1 MNLPWVAS
9 CPKHRVFILQPENWA
24 RALRYLSLIAAVSAT
39 CQAVRA
45 APLSSTV
52 TALTVTS
59 GAGAVTTVPAG
70 NVVALT
76 ATVNAG
82 SAAVTIGQV
91 NFCDASAS
99 NCTDIHLLGTSQ
111 LTAAGTAILR
121 FRPGIGNHSYKAVFA
136 GTNNDAGSSSSVS
149 ALAVTGTASTLAT
162 TTTIAETGSSGNYGL
177 TATVTESGGTLPPTG
192 TVSFLDTSN
201 GNAVLA
207 APTLGAAVAGFD
219 WPNPQRITTN
229 NITQAVALGDFNGD
243 GIPDV
248 ATTGGTYA
256 QPLVILLGNS
266 DGSYTTAA
274 ALSLPTFFL
283 GSIAVA
289 DFNGDGKQDLALL
302 DAAANA
308 VIILLGNGD
317 GTFQMAASSPAVAQ
331 DSNQV
336 VVGDFNGD
344 GNQDLV
350 VSAVTS
356 TVLLGN
362 GDGTFNAVPAPNSPF
377 GGTPYAIAL
386 GDFNRDGNLD
396 LAVSYPDNHVLSIML
411 GNGDG
416 TFALPNHVAAF
427 QTPGT
432 AIGVADFNG
441 DGKLDLAL
449 GVNDASTVGGVGDSV
464 TILAGNGDGTFS
476 YAPSGP
482 LESLAAIT
490 SINVGDF
497 NGDGVPDLAVTD
509 EFGTLIVYVANGSG
523 SFAAYTPPTLV
534 SGFGLALVCAVGD
547 LNGDGR
553 SDLALGGYT
562 NLISLYTTEPTETAA
577 ATANISLPGAGPHL
591 VEGSYSGDSNYH
603 SSLSGTLSLVG
614 VPVATTTTTLSASAT
629 SVDEQQKVTLT
640 ATVQGNSP
648 AGAVT
653 FLNGAINLG
662 TAPISGNSA
671 SLTTSFANA
680 GSVSLTASYTGD
692 ANNLASTSSPITVT
706 IVAPSFALAVSPASA
721 TVTPGQS
728 ATFTVTVTPADGFA
742 TAVTL
747 GCGALP
753 SQASCAFAT
762 PSVTPG
768 GGQPVQVM
776 LTVSTAASTA
786 DLRQKPLGLPGRE
799 PWFPAGAVVSLAGLL
814 GLARVRRAS
823 LRWRQLLQAVALLT
837 TAWAL
842 SASFIGCGGG
852 GGGTTPN
859 NPGTPAGTSTISIS
873 ATATGSS
880 SPQTASIKL
889 IVE

>member
-1 MNLPWVAS
+1 MNLPWVAPP
-9 CPKHRVFILQPENWA
+9 CHKQRVFILQPESWA
-24 RALRYLSLIAAVSAT
+24 RALRCLPLIAAVSAT
-39 CQAVRA
+39 CQTVRA
-45 APLSSTV
+45 AALPPTV
-52 TALTVTS
+52 TTLAVTS
-59 GAGAVTTVPAG
+59 GAGAVTTVLAG

-82 SAAVTIGQV
+82 STAVTVGQV

-136 GTNNDAGSSSSVS
+136 GTNNDAASSSSVL
-149 ALAVTGTASTLAT
+149 ALSVTGTSGTLAT
-162 TTTIAETGSSGNYGL
+162 TTTIAGTGSGGNYAL
-177 TATVTESGGTLPPTG
+177 TATVTESGGTLPPAG
-192 TVSFLDTSN
+192 AVSFLDTSN

-207 APTLGAAVAGFD
+207 APTLGASIAGLD

-256 QPLVILLGNS
+256 QPLVILLGNN
-266 DGSYTTAA
+266 DGSYTMAP

-317 GTFQMAASSPAVAQ
+317 GTFQMAASSPTVGQ
-331 DSNQV
+331 FSNQIV
-336 VVGDFNGD
+336 AGDFNGD
-344 GNQDLV
+344 GNQDLA
-350 VSAVTS
+350 VSANNLTI
-356 TVLLGN
+356 LLGN
-362 GDGTFNAVPAPNSPF
+362 GDGTFNAAPSSPV
-377 GGTPYAIAL
+377 GGTPYAIAM
-386 GDFNRDGNLD
+386 GDFNQDGNLD
-396 LAVSYPDNHVLSIML
+396 LAVSYPDNHVISIML

-416 TFALPNHVAAF
+416 TFALPNHIAAF

-432 AIGVADFNG
+432 PIGVADFNG

-482 LESLAAIT
+482 LESLAPIT

-509 EFGTLIVYVANGSG
+509 DLGTLIVFVANGSG
-523 SFAAYTPPTLV
+523 SFTAYTPPTLV

-553 SDLALGGYT
+553 PDLALGGYS
-562 NLISLYTTEPTETAA
+562 NLISLYTTEPTETATA
-577 ATANISLPGAGPHL
+577 AANISLSGAGQHL
-591 VEGSYSGDSNYH
+591 VEGSYSGESNYN
-603 SSLSGTLSLVG
+603 SSLSGTVSLLG

-648 AGAVT
+648 TGTVT
-653 FLNGAINLG
+653 FLNGATSLG

-671 SLTTSFANA
+671 SLTTSFASA
-680 GSVSLTASYTGD
+680 GSVSLTASYAGD
-692 ANNLASTSSPITVT
+692 PNNLASTSSSITVM
-706 IVAPSFALAVSPASA
+706 IVAPSFAVAISPASA
-721 TVTPGQS
+721 TVTPGQT
-728 ATFTVTVTPADGFA
+728 ATFTVTVTPAGGFA
-742 TAVTL
+742 TAVAL
-747 GCGALP
+747 SCGALP

-762 PSVTPG
+762 PSVTPS
-768 GGQPVQVM
+768 GQPVQVR

-786 DLRQKPLGLPGRE
+786 DLRQIPLGLPGRE
-799 PWFPAGAVVSLAGLL
+799 PWFPTGAVVSLAGLL
-814 GLARVRRAS
+814 GLARVRRSS
-823 LRWRQLLQAVALLT
+823 LRWRQVLQAVALLT

-852 GGGTTPN
+852 GTKPS

-880 SPQTASIKL
+880 SPQTASIQL

>member
-1 MNLPWVAS
+1 MNFPWVAS

-24 RALRYLSLIAAVSAT
+24 RALRYLWLIAAVSAT
-39 CQAVRA
+39 CQAVHA
-45 APLSSTV
+45 AGPSPTV
-52 TALTVTS
+52 TALAVTS

-70 NVVALT
+70 IVVTLT

-82 SAAVTIGQV
+82 STTVTVGQV

-121 FRPGIGNHSYKAVFA
+121 FRPGIGNHSYKAVFS
-136 GTNNDAGSSSSVS
+136 GTNNDAGSSSSPS
-149 ALAVTGTASTLAT
+149 ALAVTGTTGTLAT
-162 TTTIAETGSSGNYGL
+162 TTTIAETGSWGNYAL
-177 TATVTESGGTLPPTG
+177 TATVTESGGTIPPAG

-207 APTLGAAVAGFD
+207 APTLGAAVAGLD
-219 WPNPQRITTN
+219 WPNPQRITTSN
-229 NITQAVALGDFNGD
+229 LTQAVALGDFNGD

-256 QPLVILLGNS
+256 QPLVILLGNA
-266 DGSYTTAA
+266 DGSYTTAP
-274 ALSLPTFFL
+274 ALSLPTYFL
-283 GSIAVA
+283 GSMAVA

-302 DAAANA
+302 DAAAKA

-331 DSNQV
+331 DSNQIV
-336 VVGDFNGD
+336 AGDFNGD
-344 GNQDLV
+344 GNQDLA

-356 TVLLGN
+356 TILLGN
-362 GDGTFNAVPAPNSPF
+362 GDGTFNAAPNVSL
-377 GGTPYAIAL
+377 GASPYAIAL

-396 LAVSYPDNHVLSIML
+396 LAVSYPNSHIISIML

-416 TFALPNHVAAF
+416 TFALPNHIAAF

-432 AIGVADFNG
+432 PIGVADFNG

-482 LESLAAIT
+482 LESLASIT
-490 SINVGDF
+490 SIIVGDF

-523 SFAAYTPPTLV
+523 SFTAYTPPTLV

-553 SDLALGGYT
+553 PDLALGGYAPI
-562 NLISLYTTEPTETAA
+562 ISLYTTEPTETATA
-577 ATANISLPGAGPHL
+577 AANISLSGAGQHL
-591 VEGSYSGDSNYH
+591 VDGSYSGDSNYN
-603 SSLSGTLSLVG
+603 SSLSGTLSLLG
-614 VPVATTTTTLSASAT
+614 MPAATTTTTLSTSAT
-629 SVDEQQKVTLT
+629 SVDEQQKITLT
-640 ATVQGNSP
+640 ATVHGNSP
-648 AGAVT
+648 AGSVT
-653 FLNGAINLG
+653 FLNGATSLG

-671 SLTTSFANA
+671 SLTTSFASA
-680 GSVSLTASYTGD
+680 GSVSLTASYAGD

-706 IVAPSFALAVSPASA
+706 IIAPSFAVAVSPASA

-728 ATFTVTVTPADGFA
+728 ATFTVTVTPAGGFA

-753 SQASCAFAT
+753 SQTSCAFAT

-768 GGQPVQVM
+768 GDQPVQVM

-786 DLRQKPLGLPGRE
+786 DLRQNPLGLPGRE
-799 PWFPAGAVVSLAGLL
+799 PWIPAGAVVSMAGLL
-814 GLARVRRAS
+814 GLARVRRANR
-823 LRWRQLLQAVALLT
+823 RWRQLLQAVALLT

-852 GGGTTPN
+852 GGGTTPS

-889 IVE
+889 IVD

>member
-1 MNLPWVAS
+1 MNFPWVAS
-9 CPKHRVFILQPENWA
+9 CPKQRVFILQPENWA
-24 RALRYLSLIAAVSAT
+24 RALWYLSLIAAVSAT
-39 CQAVRA
+39 CRTVRA
-45 APLSSTV
+45 AALPPTV
-52 TALTVTS
+52 TTLAVTS

-70 NVVALT
+70 SVVALT

-82 SAAVTIGQV
+82 STAATVGQV

-149 ALAVTGTASTLAT
+149 ALSVTGTTGTLAT
-162 TTTIAETGSSGNYGL
+162 TTTIAETGSGGNYAL
-177 TATVTESGGTLPPTG
+177 TATVTESGGAIPPTG

-207 APTLGAAVAGFD
+207 APTLGAAVAGLD
-219 WPNPQRITTN
+219 WPNPQRITTSN
-229 NITQAVALGDFNGD
+229 LTQAVALGDFNGD

-266 DGSYTTAA
+266 DGSYTMAP

-289 DFNGDGKQDLALL
+289 DFNADGKQDLALL

-317 GTFQMAASSPAVAQ
+317 GTFQMAASSPTVGQ
-331 DSNQV
+331 FSNQIV
-336 VVGDFNGD
+336 AGDFNGD
-344 GNQDLV
+344 GNQDLA
-350 VSAVTS
+350 VSANNITI
-356 TVLLGN
+356 LLGN
-362 GDGTFNAVPAPNSPF
+362 GDGTFNAAPNVPLGDS
-377 GGTPYAIAL
+377 PYAIAL
-386 GDFNRDGNLD
+386 GDFNRDGKLD
-396 LAVSYPDNHVLSIML
+396 LAVSYTNDHVISIML

-416 TFALPNHVAAF
+416 TFAAPNPIGVF
-427 QTPGT
+427 QSPGT
-432 AIGVADFNG
+432 PIGVADFNG

-482 LESLAAIT
+482 LESLASIT

-509 EFGTLIVYVANGSG
+509 DLGTLIVFVANGSG
-523 SFAAYTPPTLV
+523 SFTAYTPPTLV

-553 SDLALGGYT
+553 PDLALGGYS
-562 NLISLYTTEPTETAA
+562 NLISLYTTEPTATAT
-577 ATANISLPGAGPHL
+577 ATANISLSSAGQHL
-591 VEGSYSGDSNYH
+591 VDGSYSGDSNYH
-603 SSLSGTLSLVG
+603 SSLSGTLSLLG

-648 AGAVT
+648 TGTVT
-653 FLNGAINLG
+653 FLNGATSLG

-671 SLTTSFANA
+671 SLTTSFASA
-680 GSVSLTASYTGD
+680 GSVSLTASYAGD
-692 ANNLASTSSPITVT
+692 PNNLASTSSPITVM
-706 IVAPSFALAVSPASA
+706 IVAPSFAVAVSPASA

-728 ATFTVTVTPADGFA
+728 ATFTVTVIPAGGFA
-742 TAVTL
+742 TAVAL
-747 GCGALP
+747 SCGALP

-762 PSVTPG
+762 PSVTPS
-768 GGQPVQVM
+768 GQPVQVR

-786 DLRQKPLGLPGRE
+786 DLRQNPLGLPGRE
-799 PWFPAGAVVSLAGLL
+799 PWFPTGTVVSLAGLL
-814 GLARVRRAS
+814 GLARVRRSS
-823 LRWRQLLQAVALLT
+823 LRWRQVLQAVALLT

-852 GGGTTPN
+852 GTKLS

-880 SPQTASIKL
+880 SPQTASIQL

>member
-1 MNLPWVAS
+1 MNLPWVPS
-9 CPKHRVFILQPENWA
+9 CLKQRVFILQPENWA
-24 RALRYLSLIAAVSAT
+24 RALRCLSLIAAVSAT
-39 CQAVRA
+39 CQTVRA
-45 APLSSTV
+45 AALPPTV
-52 TALTVTS
+52 TTLAVTS
-59 GAGAVTTVPAG
+59 GAGAVTTVPTG
-70 NVVALT
+70 SVVALT

-82 SAAVTIGQV
+82 STAVTVGQV

-149 ALAVTGTASTLAT
+149 ALAVTGTTGTLAT
-162 TTTIAETGSSGNYGL
+162 TTAIAETGSGGNYAL
-177 TATVTESGGTLPPTG
+177 TATVTESGGTLPPAG

-207 APTLGAAVAGFD
+207 APTLGAAVAGLD
-219 WPNPQRITTN
+219 WQNPQRITTSN
-229 NITQAVALGDFNGD
+229 LTQAVALGDFNGD

-266 DGSYTTAA
+266 DGSYTTAP

-317 GTFQMAASSPAVAQ
+317 GTFQMVASSPTVAQ
-331 DSNQV
+331 ESNQV

-344 GNQDLV
+344 GNQDLA
-350 VSAVTS
+350 VSADNITI
-356 TVLLGN
+356 LLGN
-362 GDGTFNAVPAPNSPF
+362 GDGTFNVVPPPNSPF

-396 LAVSYPDNHVLSIML
+396 LAASYPNNHVLSIML

-416 TFALPNHVAAF
+416 TFALPNHIAAF

-449 GVNDASTVGGVGDSV
+449 AVNDASVVGGVGDSV

-476 YAPSGP
+476 YAPPGP
-482 LESLAAIT
+482 LESLASIT

-523 SFAAYTPPTLV
+523 SFTAYTPPTLV

-553 SDLALGGYT
+553 PDLALGGYT
-562 NLISLYTTEPTETAA
+562 NLISLYTTEPTETAT
-577 ATANISLPGAGPHL
+577 ATANISLSGTGPHL
-591 VEGSYSGDSNYH
+591 VDGSYSGDSNYN
-603 SSLSGTLSLVG
+603 SSLSGTVSLLG
-614 VPVATTTTTLSASAT
+614 VPATTTTTTLSASAT

-648 AGAVT
+648 TGTVT
-653 FLNGAINLG
+653 FLNGATSLG

-671 SLTTSFANA
+671 SLTTSFASA
-680 GSVSLTASYTGD
+680 GSVSLTASYAGD
-692 ANNLASTSSPITVT
+692 PNNLASTSSPITVI
-706 IVAPSFALAVSPASA
+706 IVAPSFAVAVSPASA

-728 ATFTVTVTPADGFA
+728 ATFTVTVTPAGGFA
-742 TAVTL
+742 TAVAL
-747 GCGALP
+747 SCGALP

-762 PSVTPG
+762 PSVTPS
-768 GGQPVQVM
+768 GQPVQVR
-776 LTVSTAASTA
+776 LTVSTAVSTA
-786 DLRQKPLGLPGRE
+786 DLRQNPFGLPERE
-799 PWFPAGAVVSLAGLL
+799 PWFPTGAVVSLAGLL
-814 GLARVRRAS
+814 GLARVRRSS
-823 LRWRQLLQAVALLT
+823 LRWRQVLQAVALLT

-842 SASFIGCGGG
+842 SASFMGCGGG
-852 GGGTTPN
+852 GTKPSD
-859 NPGTPAGTSTISIS
+859 PGTPAGTSTISIS

-880 SPQTASIKL
+880 SPQTASIQL

>member
-39 CQAVRA
+39 CQSVRA
-45 APLSSTV
+45 AALSSTV
-52 TALTVTS
+52 TTLAVTS

-70 NVVALT
+70 SVVALT

-82 SAAVTIGQV
+82 STAVTVGQV

-149 ALAVTGTASTLAT
+149 ALSVTGTTGTLAT
-162 TTTIAETGSSGNYGL
+162 TTTIAETGSGGNYAL
-177 TATVTESGGTLPPTG
+177 TATVTESGGTIPPTG

-207 APTLGAAVAGFD
+207 APTLGAAVARLD
-219 WPNPQRITTN
+219 WPNPQRIATSN
-229 NITQAVALGDFNGD
+229 LTQAVALGDFNED

-266 DGSYTTAA
+266 DGSYTTAP

-331 DSNQV
+331 ESNHV

-362 GDGTFNAVPAPNSPF
+362 GDGTFNAAPNVSL
-377 GGTPYAIAL
+377 GDSPYAIAL
-386 GDFNRDGNLD
+386 GDFNRDGKLD
-396 LAVSYPDNHVLSIML
+396 LAVSHTDDHVISILL

-416 TFALPNHVAAF
+416 TFALPNPIAAF

-449 GVNDASTVGGVGDSV
+449 GFNNASTVGGVGDSV

-476 YAPSGP
+476 YDPSGP
-482 LESLAAIT
+482 LESLASIT

-523 SFAAYTPPTLV
+523 SFTAYTPPTLV

-553 SDLALGGYT
+553 PDLALGGYT
-562 NLISLYTTEPTETAA
+562 NLISLYTTEPTETAT
-577 ATANISLPGAGPHL
+577 ATANISLSGAGPHL
-591 VEGSYSGDSNYH
+591 VDGSYSGDSNYN
-603 SSLSGTLSLVG
+603 SSLSGTLSLLG

-648 AGAVT
+648 TGAVT
-653 FLNGAINLG
+653 FLNGATSLG

-671 SLTTSFANA
+671 SLTTSFATA
-680 GSVSLTASYTGD
+680 GPVSLTASYAGD

-706 IVAPSFALAVSPASA
+706 IVAPSFAVDVSPASA

-728 ATFTVTVTPADGFA
+728 ATFTVTVTPAGGFA

-753 SQASCAFAT
+753 SQASCAFST

-768 GGQPVQVM
+768 GDQPVQVM

-786 DLRQKPLGLPGRE
+786 DLRQNPLGLPGRE
-799 PWFPAGAVVSLAGLL
+799 PWFPTGAVVSMAGLM

-852 GGGTTPN
+852 GGATPS

-880 SPQTASIKL
+880 SPQTASINL